1 MEHEMIDI
9 RNKKFGKYVDSSELP
24 KLRHMEIFF
33 LYNHEKICK
42 TLTAKKYLS
51 NVAQWE

>member
-1 MEHEMIDI
+1 M
-9 RNKKFGKYVDSSELP
+9 KFGRFFRTARTKTYGEL
-24 KLRHMEIFF
+24 F
-33 LYNHEKICK
+33 LNNHEKICK